1 MDLIEVRRALRRFW
15 LPSLAVLLLTLVAS
29 YVAATR
35 GEVRYESTAVVTVT
49 PIPGVG
55 GSADAVR
62 FYLPAIVERVGSRS
76 FRAELTESLSEET
89 LAAADELTA
98 VNDVNTGIVRIT
110 ADGTDA
116 AAVAEMANTAA
127 ESIVDAFAPAP
138 GTSVAVVVEII
149 DEAGPGTEYGNDNVA
164 AIMLAGLVLGLI
176 LAASTAMVW
185 QRWSRSLDPAT
196 RIRNNVGV
204 PVLAVLPNLP
214 ELRAAEGDLA
224 QVITSGPARVVEP
237 FQALRSRLEGVL
249 RGGAESPLAVTSWQQ
264 DEGRTTV
271 TAALGLMLAAVGH
284 DVVAIDADLRDPHLH
299 ELLGAPLAVGLAELD
314 HVGVGKVVVQTP
326 QTGLG
331 LVAAGIAKTHPSQIL
346 AMALPP
352 TLAEIAARTPKPTM
366 LIDAPPLSS
375 AHHRGAREQMPA
387 ETATV
392 LGAARSVLLVIDPTT
407 RYLPEIAVAVQR
419 LREDGVF
426 IVGAVLNG
434 RRRRPWR
441 RP

>member
-1 MDLIEVRRALRRFW
+1 MDLTEVRRALRRFW
-15 LPSLAVLLLTLVAS
+15 LPSLAVLVLTLVAS

-62 FYLPAIVERVGSRS
+62 FHLPAIVERVGSRS
-76 FRAELTESLSEET
+76 FRAELTESLSDET

-116 AAVAEMANTAA
+116 AAVAEMANAAA
-127 ESIVDAFAPAP
+127 ESIVDAFAPDP

-164 AIMLAGLVLGLI
+164 AIMLAGVVLGLI
-176 LAASTAMVW
+176 LAVGTAVVW
-185 QRWSRSLDPAT
+185 QRWTRSLDPAT

-204 PVLAVLPNLP
+204 PVLAVLPSLP
-214 ELRAAEGDLA
+214 ELRAENVDLA
-224 QVITSGPARVVEP
+224 QIITSGPARVVEP
-237 FQALRSRLEGVL
+237 FQGLRSRLEGLL
-249 RGGAESPLAVTSWQQ
+249 RSAESPVAVTSWQQ

-314 HVGVGKVVVQTP
+314 QVGADNVVVPTP

-331 LVAAGIAKTHPSQIL
+331 LVAAGIAKSHPSQIL

-352 TLAEIAARTPKPTM
+352 TLAEIAARTPKPTT

-375 AHHRGAREQMPA
+375 EHHRGPWEQVPA

-392 LGAARSVLLVIDPTT
+392 LGAARSVLLVIDPAT
-407 RYLPEIAVAVQR
+407 RHLPEIAVAVER
-419 LREDGVF
+419 LREDGVVV
-426 IVGAVLNG
+426 VGAVLNG

-441 RP
+441 RS